1 MSDPL
6 SFLLVGAGAI
16 AQSYVQAFRESRLA
30 RLVAVAD
37 PRRDA
42 ADAVAEGLGCRAF
55 SSLDAASQEC
65 KFDAAIICS
74 PPATH
79 ADLAVKLAERG
90 VHVICEKPLAVDLA
104 SAQRMV
110 EAAKRADVLLT
121 MASTFRYV
129 ADVIEAKSIVASG
142 LLGEIILFEN
152 TFTSRV
158 DMSKRWNSDPKLS
171 GGGVLIDNGTHSV
184 DIARYFLGPLAA
196 VQAVEGKRVQSLAVE
211 DTARLFIRSKSGVMA
226 NIDLSWT
233 LNKERDSYID
243 IYGSDGAVRVGWK
256 ESKYRHSSTP
266 NWIPFGRG
274 YDKVAAFRKQVENFA
289 LAVQGKEPLLITSED
304 ALASVQ
310 VIEAAYRSLSHNDWI
325 AVNGGGSR

>member
-1 MSDPL
+1 VTAPV

-16 AQSYVQAFRESRLA
+16 AQSYVQAFKDSKLA

-37 PRRDA
+37 PRREA
-42 ADAVAEGLGCRAF
+42 ADAVAAGLGCQAF
-55 SSLDAASQEC
+55 SSHEAALREAR
-65 KFDAAIICS
+65 FEAAIVCT

-79 ADLAVKLAERG
+79 ADVAVALAGRG
-90 VHVICEKPLAVDLA
+90 VHVMCEKPLSIDLA
-104 SAQRMV
+104 GAHRMV
-110 EAAKRADVLLT
+110 DAASRAGVLLT
-121 MASTFRYV
+121 MASKFRYV

-158 DMSKRWNSDPKLS
+158 DMSRRWNADPAVS

-211 DTARLFIRSKSGVMA
+211 DTARMFLRSKAGVVA
-226 NIDLSWT
+226 NVDLSWT

-243 IYGSDGAVRVGWK
+243 IYGSDGTVRVGWK
-256 ESKYRHSSTP
+256 SSQYRHASNP
-266 NWIPFGRG
+266 NWIQFGNG
-274 YDKVAAFRKQVENFA
+274 YDKVAAFRKQVENFC
-289 LAVQGKEPLLITSED
+289 LAVRGEEPPGITSED
-304 ALASVQ
+304 AIASVQ
-310 VIEAAYRSLSHNDWI
+310 VIEAAYRSLAHQDWV
-325 AVNGGGSR
+325 AVNGGR